1 MKIKKVVLPVAGL
14 GTRFLP
20 ASKSVAKEMFPVLD
34 KPLIDYAVNEAISA
48 GGTDFIFIISPD
60 KKNIIKYFE
69 DDPNLVH
76 QLITK
81 GKQELV
87 DIIKPKISGSIT
99 TIIQK
104 KQLGLGHAI
113 SLAKPFIKDEPFQV
127 LLPDDLIMSDNPV
140 QCQLANIYE
149 KYKCGVVA
157 LQQIPK
163 NEIHKY
169 GVVSGTKNNDEIKID
184 GFVEKPKQEDAPSDL
199 AIVGRYILTPEIFDE
214 LDKNIISNNGEIQI
228 TDAMD
233 EILKT
238 QNFYGLKFTGKR
250 FDCGSKIGFL
260 EAQIAFASKDKDTKE
275 KLKSILEKYI

>member
-60 KKNIIKYFE
+60 KKSIIKYFE

-140 QCQLANIYE
+140 QCQLANIYK

-163 NEIHKY
+163 NKIHKY
-169 GVVSGTKNNDEIKID
+169 GVVSGIKNNDEIKID
-184 GFVEKPKQEDAPSDL
+184 GFVEKPQQEDAPSDL

-238 QNFYGLKFTGKR
+238 QNFYGLKFTGER

>member
-20 ASKSVAKEMFPVLD
+20 ASKVIAKEMFPVLD
-34 KPLIDYAVNEAISA
+34 KPLIDYAVDEAISA
-48 GGTDFIFIISPD
+48 GGTDFIFVISPD
-60 KKNIIKYFE
+60 KKSIIKYFE

-76 QLITK
+76 ELVKK

-87 DIIKPKISGSIT
+87 DIVKPKISGSIT
-99 TIIQK
+99 TIVQQ

-113 SLAKPFIKDEPFQV
+113 SLAKPFIKGEPFQV

-140 QCQLANIYE
+140 QCQLADVY
-149 KYKCGVVA
+149 KKHKCGVVA
-157 LQQIPK
+157 LQQIPQD
-163 NEIHKY
+163 EIHKY
-169 GVVSGTKNNDEIKID
+169 GVVSGKKNNNEIKID
-184 GFVEKPKQEDAPSDL
+184 GFVEKPQKQQAPSDL

-214 LDKNIISNNGEIQI
+214 LDKNIVGSGGEIQI
-228 TDAMD
+228 TDAMAG
-233 EILKT
+233 ILKK
-238 QNFYGLKFTGKR
+238 QDFYGLKFTGER

-260 EAQIAFASKDKDTKE
+260 EAQIAFANKDKDIKQ

>member
-20 ASKSVAKEMFPVLD
+20 ASKVIAKEMFPVLD
-34 KPLIDYAVNEAISA
+34 KPLIDYAVDEAISA
-48 GGTDFIFIISPD
+48 GGTDFIFVISPD
-60 KKNIIKYFE
+60 KKSIIKYFE

-76 QLITK
+76 ELVKK

-87 DIIKPKISGSIT
+87 DIVKPKISGSIT
-99 TIIQK
+99 TIVQQ

-140 QCQLANIYE
+140 QCQLADVY
-149 KYKCGVVA
+149 KKHKCGVVA
-157 LQQIPK
+157 LQQIPQD
-163 NEIHKY
+163 EIHKY
-169 GVVSGTKNNDEIKID
+169 GVVSGKKNNNEIKID
-184 GFVEKPKQEDAPSDL
+184 GFVEKPQKQQAPSDL

-214 LDKNIISNNGEIQI
+214 LDKNIVVSGGEIQI
-228 TDAMD
+228 TDAMAG
-233 EILKT
+233 ILKK
-238 QNFYGLKFTGKR
+238 QDFYGLKFTGER

-260 EAQIAFASKDKDTKE
+260 EAQIAFANKDKDIKQ

>member
-20 ASKSVAKEMFPVLD
+20 ASKVIAKEMFPVLD
-34 KPLIDYAVNEAISA
+34 KPLIDYAVDEAISA
-48 GGTDFIFIISPD
+48 GGTDFIFVISPD
-60 KKNIIKYFE
+60 KKSIIKYFE

-76 QLITK
+76 ELIKK

-87 DIIKPKISGSIT
+87 DIVKPKISGSIT
-99 TIIQK
+99 TIVQQ

-140 QCQLANIYE
+140 QCQLADVY
-149 KYKCGVVA
+149 KKHKCGVVA
-157 LQQIPK
+157 LQQIPQD
-163 NEIHKY
+163 EIHKY
-169 GVVSGTKNNDEIKID
+169 GVVSGKKNNNEIKID
-184 GFVEKPKQEDAPSDL
+184 GFVEKPQKQQAPSDL

-214 LDKNIISNNGEIQI
+214 LDKNIVGSGGEIQI
-228 TDAMD
+228 TDAMAG
-233 EILKT
+233 ILKK
-238 QNFYGLKFTGKR
+238 QDFYGLKFTGER

-260 EAQIAFASKDKDTKE
+260 EAQIAFANKDKDINQ

>member
-20 ASKSVAKEMFPVLD
+20 ASKVIAKEMFPVLD
-34 KPLIDYAVNEAISA
+34 KPLIDYAVDEAISA
-48 GGTDFIFIISPD
+48 GGTDFIFVISPD
-60 KKNIIKYFE
+60 KKSIIKYFE

-76 QLITK
+76 ELVKK

-87 DIIKPKISGSIT
+87 DIVKPKISGSIT
-99 TIIQK
+99 TIVQQ

-140 QCQLANIYE
+140 QCQLADVY
-149 KYKCGVVA
+149 KKHKCGVVA
-157 LQQIPK
+157 LQQIPQD
-163 NEIHKY
+163 EIHKY
-169 GVVSGTKNNDEIKID
+169 GVVSGKKNNNEIKID
-184 GFVEKPKQEDAPSDL
+184 GFVEKPQKQQAPSDL

-214 LDKNIISNNGEIQI
+214 LDKNIVGSGGEIQI
-228 TDAMD
+228 TDAMAG
-233 EILKT
+233 ILKK
-238 QNFYGLKFTGKR
+238 QDFYGLKFTGER

-260 EAQIAFASKDKDTKE
+260 EAQIAFANKDKDIKQ